1 MRCVASRRGVAASRA
16 RVEIEPFTRAT
27 HASSSP
33 RSSSCDAPARVVTR
47 PRARS
52 RYFRANSR
60 KKADPRECDDTTPR
74 RRRARIARV
83 WDEGLRV
90 SIRSHLY
97 LIIYE
102 IYVVYIHGAST
113 RTRLARPSRRRA
125 RFGVGTTRRRRDH
138 GVHSRWI
145 FPHLRVQGRVPSG
158 GARWK

>member
-33 RSSSCDAPARVVTR
+33 RSSSCDASHDVVTR

-52 RYFRANSR
+52 RYFRANTR

-90 SIRSHLY
+90 SIRWYLY

-102 IYVVYIHGAST
+102 IYVV
-113 RTRLARPSRRRA
+113 
-125 RFGVGTTRRRRDH
+125 
-138 GVHSRWI
+138 
-145 FPHLRVQGRVPSG
+145 
-158 GARWK
+158 

>member
-1 MRCVASRRGVAASRA
+1 MRRVASRRRGVAASRA

-33 RSSSCDAPARVVTR
+33 RSSSCDASYDVVTR

-52 RYFRANSR
+52 RYFRANTR
-60 KKADPRECDDTTPR
+60 KKADPRECDDTT
-74 RRRARIARV
+74 RARLSRV

-102 IYVVYIHGAST
+102 IYVV
-113 RTRLARPSRRRA
+113 
-125 RFGVGTTRRRRDH
+125 
-138 GVHSRWI
+138 
-145 FPHLRVQGRVPSG
+145 
-158 GARWK
+158 

>member
-1 MRCVASRRGVAASRA
+1 MRRVASRRRGVAASRA

-33 RSSSCDAPARVVTR
+33 RSSSCDASYDVVTR

-52 RYFRANSR
+52 RYFRANTR

-74 RRRARIARV
+74 RLPRV

-102 IYVVYIHGAST
+102 IYVV
-113 RTRLARPSRRRA
+113 
-125 RFGVGTTRRRRDH
+125 
-138 GVHSRWI
+138 
-145 FPHLRVQGRVPSG
+145 
-158 GARWK
+158 